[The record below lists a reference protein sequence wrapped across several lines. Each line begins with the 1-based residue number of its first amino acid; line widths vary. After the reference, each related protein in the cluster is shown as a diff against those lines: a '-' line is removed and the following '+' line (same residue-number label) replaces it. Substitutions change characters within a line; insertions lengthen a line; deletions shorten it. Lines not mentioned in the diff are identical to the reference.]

1 MKQEFAAAIYNHYK
15 SDSTNK
21 LLSPHFLLWLQR
33 LLLRPARS
41 LCRASDLFSCHIR
54 IVGLLTGT
62 WLTRRQYRRA
72 RVQRIRDQ
80 ARLKVVESQI
90 AALRAA
96 LRISIAKHV
105 VRRAMAMQSR
115 DPFANHTD
123 HEEYRAS

>member
-1 MKQEFAAAIYNHYK
+1 MSF
-15 SDSTNK
+15 
-21 LLSPHFLLWLQR
+21 LSFVLA
-33 LLLRPARS
+33 LLL
-41 LCRASDLFSCHIR
+41 L
-54 IVGLLTGT
+54 VGLTGS
-62 WLTRRQYRRA
+62 WLIRQHYRRA

-90 AALRAA
+90 AGLRAA
-96 LRISIAKHV
+96 LRISVAEHV